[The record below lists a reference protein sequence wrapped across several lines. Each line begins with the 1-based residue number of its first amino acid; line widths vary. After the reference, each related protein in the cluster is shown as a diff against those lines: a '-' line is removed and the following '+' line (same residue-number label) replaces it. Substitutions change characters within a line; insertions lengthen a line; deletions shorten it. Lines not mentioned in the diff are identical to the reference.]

1 MSTEAD
7 PALAAGAR
15 VGASVPAGAAQE
27 REGLLCI
34 AQTFAPDTGP
44 TAIRAGKL
52 VAKLAAHRDVTVLT
66 ETERPASSARVR
78 AVTVRGRR
86 PSRALAAMRRL
97 RLNKL
102 VELVVWPDD
111 SIFWVLPAIVA
122 GRRLVKERRP
132 SAIVVFMMPYSAG
145 LVGLVLARL
154 TGLALVLNLDDS
166 PTCTD
171 MHPDFPSRLHHW
183 LARALEDLYARRADS
198 LVYVSQ
204 TNLEIVRSRQPAE
217 LGERFHLVRY
227 GADESEFH
235 ARPPAGERFEIVY
248 VGAMSGWWT
257 LIEGHAAPS
266 RLRDLY
272 KAWGRLGRFELAQ
285 LDTRTASPA
294 VIGHALLGAIAEH
307 PSWRGR
313 LEMKIYDSRYP
324 RAVVER
330 ALEAVG
336 INQVVHVCDA
346 VAHEL
351 VAEILSSADL
361 LFLTLPRRI
370 DGSRG
375 GRISAKTYE
384 YLMTD
389 RPILAALPRGENWD
403 YLADKP
409 GVWLAEPEDVG
420 ALRGAVVELAAA
432 KFAGTP
438 MTFPREQVHREISY
452 DARAE
457 QFERAIRAG
466 IAHRRAR

>member
-1 MSTEAD
+1 
-7 PALAAGAR
+7 
-15 VGASVPAGAAQE
+15 
-27 REGLLCI
+27 
-34 AQTFAPDTGP
+34 
-44 TAIRAGKL
+44 
-52 VAKLAAHRDVTVLT
+52 
-66 ETERPASSARVR
+66 
-78 AVTVRGRR
+78 
-86 PSRALAAMRRL
+86 
-97 RLNKL
+97 
-102 VELVVWPDD
+102 
-111 SIFWVLPAIVA
+111 
-122 GRRLVKERRP
+122 
-132 SAIVVFMMPYSAG
+132 MMPYSTG

-204 TNLEIVRSRQPAE
+204 TNLEIVSSRQPAE

-227 GADESEFH
+227 GADEREFH

-257 LIEGHAAPS
+257 LIEDQASSSP
-266 RLRDLY
+266 LRDLY

-294 VIGHALLGAIAEH
+294 VIGEALLRAIAEH

-313 LEMKIYDSRYP
+313 LEMNIYDSRYP

-330 ALEAVG
+330 ALAAAGVE
-336 INQVVHVCDA
+336 QVVHVRDA

-351 VAEILSSADL
+351 VAEILCSADL
-361 LFLTLPRRI
+361 LFLTLPRRV

-389 RPILAALPRGENWD
+389 RPILAALPQGENWD

-409 GVWLAEPEDVG
+409 GVWLAEPDDVG
-420 ALRGAVVELAAA
+420 ALRDAVVELAAA
-432 KFAGTP
+432 KFAGRP
-438 MTFPREQVHREISY
+438 MTFAREQVHREISY
-452 DARAE
+452 AARAE
-457 QFERAIRAG
+457 EFERAIRAG